1 MYVVI
6 AFCSQ
11 HSAFLLVP
19 PSTLSSMMTE
29 KQPGLLKRMFPS
41 LSGVGKYSIS
51 SSGGDGEGDA
61 PFDGVATGG
70 ITVGGGGDEVD
81 DDSSCPS
88 YKSVAINSSTAANH
102 FFDSGQKK
110 MVEID
115 NFSFDQAVNHFETRS
130 TDSSLALLDPGCLES
145 GRDSIDRIED
155 VSKAPEVFIFQ

>member
-61 PFDGVATGG
+61 QFDGVATGG
-70 ITVGGGGDEVD
+70 GGDEVE

-88 YKSVAINSSTAANH
+88 YKSLAINSSTAANQ

-145 GRDSIDRIED
+145 GRDSIDLIED